1 MSYRPITDVWLLA
14 RSKVKYYGAYP
25 AGFLGRARD
34 LLGVDRDDPVL
45 HVCAGRV
52 RDYPY
57 RGFGP
62 NDQTLDLNEEL
73 KPDYLQ
79 DARDPLPFPECY
91 CVGCSCSDGHEWG
104 AVLIDRPYT
113 PEDADHYKPGA
124 SLLPDINKVVAN
136 ALKVAPRVG
145 VLDYFIP
152 RPPKGTRFV
161 ACVGVIV
168 GFGNRGR
175 FFTVFSRE

>member
-1 MSYRPITDVWLLA
+1 VNYRPITDVWILA
-14 RSKVKYYGAYP
+14 RPKVKYWGAFP

-34 LLGVDRDDPVL
+34 LLGVGIDDPVL
-45 HVCAGRV
+45 HVCGGRV

-62 NDQTLDLNEEL
+62 DDCTLDLDKSL
-73 KPDYLQ
+73 KPDFLA
-79 DARDPLPFPECY
+79 DANDPLPLY
-91 CVGCSCSDGHEWG
+91 RNDDHDYGRQEWG

-113 PEDADHYKPGA
+113 LEDADHYKPGA
-124 SLLPDINKVVAN
+124 MSMPDINKVLAN

-175 FFTVFSRE
+175 FFTVFEREGL